1 MSRHQAL
8 ISEYDVQW
16 GLNIR
21 GARGYHM
28 RAPTWFP
35 AGIQTDGETPSSKIY
50 LLSKQY
56 KTNTYHWISVD
67 FGVWRSWLARTAGV
81 RYANK
86 VYRKETFSLKLV
98 LKDEVSGSPKV
109 TVRTSR
115 PSPDCSIMI

>member
-35 AGIQTDGETPSSKIY
+35 AGIQTDDETPSSKYICLASTIKRILIIEF
-50 LLSKQY
+50 LL
-56 KTNTYHWISVD
+56 I
-67 FGVWRSWLARTAGV
+67 FGVWRSWLARTAGG
-81 RYANK
+81 R
-86 VYRKETFSLKLV
+86 
-98 LKDEVSGSPKV
+98 EVAGSSPV
-109 TVRTSR
+109 TPTRHFKHNFR
-115 PSPDCSIMI
+115 F